1 MSVLFVT
8 STSVGSGKTFFS
20 YSLSQ
25 CLINQNK
32 TVELIHLV
40 PNQQN
45 DLFDQNYVPDLLPSK
60 IMSVN
65 EFNSSIN
72 ELDQNKNLIVKV
84 SHHIS
89 LGELKNVVQNCQG
102 KIISLLDFSNC
113 VDQIQKM

>member
-32 TVELIHLV
+32 IVELIHLV

-84 SHHIS
+84 IYT
-89 LGELKNVVQNCQG
+89 
-102 KIISLLDFSNC
+102 
-113 VDQIQKM
+113 

>member
-65 EFNSSIN
+65 EFN
-72 ELDQNKNLIVKV
+72 
-84 SHHIS
+84 
-89 LGELKNVVQNCQG
+89 
-102 KIISLLDFSNC
+102 
-113 VDQIQKM
+113 

>member
-45 DLFDQNYVPDLLPSK
+45 DLFDGNYVPDLLPSK
-60 IMSVN
+60 ILPVSQ
-65 EFNSSIN
+65 FNSFFQEID
-72 ELDQNKNLIVKV
+72 L
-84 SHHIS
+84 
-89 LGELKNVVQNCQG
+89 
-102 KIISLLDFSNC
+102 
-113 VDQIQKM
+113 